1 MYAIYGNIYHQYTP
15 NVSIYVYIP
24 YMDPMGYPTKSWSL
38 NLHGFQTEAPRL
50 LGRRMGRPFAA
61 GGLHDGNGRG
71 HGREL
76 ILHGSHG
83 SAEGEKLGTGKAP

>member
-1 MYAIYGNIYHQYTP
+1 
-15 NVSIYVYIP
+15 
-24 YMDPMGYPTKSWSL
+24 
-38 NLHGFQTEAPRL
+38 
-50 LGRRMGRPFAA
+50 MGRPFAA

-83 SAEGEKLGTGKAP
+83 SAEGAKLEPEKPHDLNGKDENPLGSP